1 MVINQ
6 STLNTIFVGFSVIFN
21 KTFQSVE
28 PQYKHI
34 ATLVPSS
41 TKSQEY
47 KWMGN
52 MPMLRKWVGDRQVQ
66 NLKAYGYVIKN
77 EKFEST
83 LGVDQEDVEDDNI
96 GVYPIMVE
104 QLAQAAALFPDEL
117 CFSLLTKGFKNK
129 CYDEVPFFGEHKVG
143 KKTIINKSDKPLT
156 AESYEEARTL
166 LMSITDENGK
176 SLKIVPNLLVVP
188 PQLETVAKKILQLD
202 FLQGTSNINK
212 GTAEILVAH
221 ELASNP
227 TAWFLLDTRKP
238 LKPIIFQERR
248 KPNFVSLNKPTD
260 SNVFMSGQALY
271 GVDTRCNAGYGFW
284 QMAYGSTG
292 TAKPP
297 VVEVQSVV
305 ENEAPDKE

>member
-6 STLNTIFVGFSVIFN
+6 SQLNSIFVGFNTIFN
-21 KTFQSVE
+21 KVFQSVE
-28 PQYKHI
+28 PQYKNI
-34 ATLVPSS
+34 ATLVSS
-41 TKSQEY
+41 NTKSQEY

-66 NLKAYGYVIKN
+66 NLEAYGYVIKN
-77 EKFEST
+77 EKFEGT
-83 LGVDQEDVEDDNI
+83 VGVDQDDIEDDTL
-96 GVYPIMVE
+96 GVYPILIE
-104 QLAQAAALFPDEL
+104 QLAQAAAAFPDEL
-117 CFSLLTKGFKNK
+117 CFGLLSKGFNNK
-129 CYDEVPFFGEHKVG
+129 CYDGVAFFGEHKVG
-143 KKTIINKSDKPLT
+143 KKTVSNKSDKALT
-156 AESYEEARTL
+156 AEAYEEARTL

-221 ELASNP
+221 ELASDP
-227 TAWFLLDTRKP
+227 KAWFLLDTRKP

-248 KPNFVSLNKPTD
+248 KPTLVSLNKPTD
-260 SNVFMSGQALY
+260 NNVFMSGQALY

-292 TAKPP
+292 TA
-297 VVEVQSVV
+297 
-305 ENEAPDKE
+305 